1 MSKRL
6 ERSSTVASV
15 MISAYVLPP
24 AESSGLKY
32 PLNIVECVLDLL
44 LPVILVEVSSVVP
57 ATLARKLRDVADDHC
72 LRIVAEIAAF
82 LAGALLV
89 DVFEGGHDNDGCCRC
104 LGFSKSQKC
113 TADVD
118 R

>member
-1 MSKRL
+1 L
-6 ERSSTVASV
+6 
-15 MISAYVLPP
+15 
-24 AESSGLKY
+24 G
-32 PLNIVECVLDLL
+32 
-44 LPVILVEVSSVVP
+44 
-57 ATLARKLRDVADDHC
+57 
-72 LRIVAEIAAF
+72 IVAEIAVF
-82 LAGALLV
+82 LAGTLLV